1 MTDTSR
7 TTVTLS
13 EFNMQMVE
21 RLIGILGNTRAQ
33 VISAIVENY
42 FRDEKNLKLIEK
54 LITLKKNFEEEKIK
68 EESKNIDIIEKKI
81 SNMLLI
87 GDYIPL
93 TSFLK
98 YLNID
103 LEFFYENVLEWKK
116 KFNFKIEN
124 DKIIKTENNK

>member
-21 RLIGILGNTRAQ
+21 KLIGILGNTRAQ

-54 LITLKKNFEEEKIK
+54 LITLKKDIEEEKVK
-68 EESKNIDIIEKKI
+68 EESKKIDIIEKKI
-81 SNMLLI
+81 SNILLVA
-87 GDYIPL
+87 DYIPL

-103 LEFFYENVLEWKK
+103 LEFFYDNVLEWKK

-124 DKIIKTENNK
+124 DKIIKIENNK